1 MTFRGRLLVGF
12 LVVVLVPLAVL
23 ALGVRTEMRKREL
36 AQTERRAQVVAGIIA
51 ADLADAHTAVGSA
64 LSAIA
69 TGLADDPAFRAGVL
83 RGEGL
88 GRGYVIDYAAPAMRA
103 SNLAMLQIRD
113 DSGRILSSGHFP
125 AEFDRVDTALPAAL
139 SALDEPALVAT
150 TTAEGTLLTIARVDS
165 VRIGGRVL
173 TVIGGHR
180 ADQRFLDRLAAGDET
195 GVILTLPDT
204 TLASTGAPPAPPFTR
219 GAALGVSGSGVGDSA
234 SGGGRPEP
242 GGGARSDQ
250 PGSTGV
256 SSRVVRAM
264 SVPFLDA
271 TGPGLLRTDAE
282 FAIVRSL
289 DEVARFRRSIDRWL
303 IATFLLASVAAV
315 LAALWTAARLS
326 RPMEELAQATSIVDL
341 DRLDVRFATSRD
353 DEIGVLSR
361 RLSAM
366 VDRLRGSTARLRD
379 AERRAAVG
387 DIARQV
393 NHDIKNGLAPI
404 RNVVRHLAEVARDQ
418 PQALPA
424 IFAERQGTLE
434 SSITYLDTL
443 ARNYARLSPSLA
455 ASASDPASVIADAVA
470 GVEGRGATV
479 RTRCA
484 PTLPR
489 VAADA
494 VVLRR
499 IIENLVANA
508 VDSLEGKPG
517 EVIVSADHH
526 AHAAQPMIRITVA
539 DSGRGM
545 SEAEL
550 GRAFDD
556 FYTTKPNGT
565 GLGLSV
571 VRRLVADLGGAL
583 RVETEPG
590 VGTQVVIELPA
601 ATPRPSPTQ
610 AAAHR

>member
-12 LVVVLVPLAVL
+12 LGVVLVPLAVL
-23 ALGVRTEMRKREL
+23 GLGVRNEMQTLVL
-36 AQTERRAQVVAGIIA
+36 AQTERRAQSIAGIITADLTETYSSLGGALATIA
-51 ADLADAHTAVGSA
+51 AD
-64 LSAIA
+64 I
-69 TGLADDPAFRAGVL
+69 ADDPVFRAAAL
-83 RGEGL
+83 RGEGM
-88 GRGYVIDYAAPAMRA
+88 GRGHVIDYAASAMRA
-103 SNLAMLQIRD
+103 SNLAMLEIRN

-125 AEFDRVDTALPAAL
+125 ADFDRVDPALPTALA
-139 SALDEPALVAT
+139 SIGEPALVAT
-150 TTAEGTLLTIARVDS
+150 RTAEGTLLSIARVDS
-165 VRIGGRVL
+165 VRIGGRL
-173 TVIGGHR
+173 FTVIGGR
-180 ADQRFLDRLAAGDET
+180 AADQRFLDRLAAGDET
-195 GVILTLPDT
+195 GVILTLPET
-204 TLASTGAPPAPPFTR
+204 TLSSAGAPAAPQLAR
-219 GAALGVSGSGVGDSA
+219 RAAASRLEGSNRTMDA
-234 SGGGRPEP
+234 
-242 GGGARSDQ
+242 A
-250 PGSTGV
+250 GST
-256 SSRVVRAM
+256 RVVRAM

-271 TGPGLLRTDAE
+271 TRPGLLRTDAD

-289 DEVARFRRSIDRWL
+289 ADVEGLRRTIDRWL
-303 IATFLLASVAAV
+303 LLAFLLASTAAV
-315 LAALWTAARLS
+315 LAALWIAGRLS
-326 RPMEELAQATSIVDL
+326 RPMEALAHAAATVDL
-341 DRLDVRFATSRD
+341 DRLDVRFATGRD

-404 RNVVRHLAEVARDQ
+404 RNVVRHLAQVARDE
-418 PQALPA
+418 PRELPA

-434 SSITYLDTL
+434 SSIAYLETL

-455 ASASDPASVIADAVA
+455 TSTSDVAAVITAAVS
-470 GVEGRGATV
+470 GIGGRGATV
-479 RTRCA
+479 RTKCA
-484 PTLPR
+484 AGLPA

-508 VDSLEGKPG
+508 VDSLEGRSG
-517 EVIVSADHH
+517 EVTVSADPHRQGNH
-526 AHAAQPMIRITVA
+526 SMVRVLVA

-556 FYTTKPNGT
+556 FYTTKPDGT

-590 VGTQVVIELPA
+590 VGTQVFVDLPA
-601 ATPRPSPTQ
+601 ATPRSNAGREAPQS
-610 AAAHR
+610 